1 MAGTTGTE
9 METRGFGA
17 GREGGGGGGGGWFRS
32 RPPREGYA
40 GADGG
45 GGTGLGAA
53 NGDRGRRGRGRGRG
67 EWGLSHRRHPRRR
80 RRRRRRPRSRG
91 ALSAV
96 VYSSGRASR
105 LDCRGEIPRAP
116 LSVLLP
122 GLQVGVEG
130 TEVRER
136 LEKST
141 RGAERLHLPGAHL
154 PGAVRAVRASVDAQG
169 KLATDAEV
177 RHGVD
182 EAPPS
187 AWSPRASPPAAR
199 ACAAGE
205 PEGART
211 CRARPRTSG
220 LWRGREGDGT
230 GTSASSAPRR
240 GASNGGRG

>member
-1 MAGTTGTE
+1 MVQVQAVEGGIRRRRRWRRDRAG
-9 METRGFGA
+9 
-17 GREGGGGGGGGWFRS
+17 GRERG
-32 RPPREGYA
+32 
-40 GADGG
+40 
-45 GGTGLGAA
+45 
-53 NGDRGRRGRGRGRG
+53 RGRRGRGRGRG
-67 EWGLSHRRHPRRR
+67 GRGLSHRRHPRRR

-182 EAPPS
+182 EARPRLGRLELLHQLHERALRASLRGRGHAELDRVHPACGGDRRGGTGRERQRRQRLGGARRTGEGDETS
-187 AWSPRASPPAAR
+187 AWP
-199 ACAAGE
+199 
-205 PEGART
+205 
-211 CRARPRTSG
+211 
-220 LWRGREGDGT
+220 
-230 GTSASSAPRR
+230 
-240 GASNGGRG
+240 

>member
-1 MAGTTGTE
+1 MRGGRGWRGWRRFVQVQAVEGGIRGRRRWRRDRAG
-9 METRGFGA
+9 
-17 GREGGGGGGGGWFRS
+17 GRERG
-32 RPPREGYA
+32 
-40 GADGG
+40 
-45 GGTGLGAA
+45 
-53 NGDRGRRGRGRGRG
+53 RGRRGRGRGRG
-67 EWGLSHRRHPRRR
+67 RGRRGLSHPRRRRRSR

-141 RGAERLHLPGAHL
+141 RGYERLHLPGAHL

-182 EAPPS
+182 EARPRLGRLELLHQLHERALRASLRGRGHAELDRVHPACGGERRGGTRRERQRRQRLGGARRPGEGDETS
-187 AWSPRASPPAAR
+187 AWP
-199 ACAAGE
+199 
-205 PEGART
+205 
-211 CRARPRTSG
+211 
-220 LWRGREGDGT
+220 
-230 GTSASSAPRR
+230 
-240 GASNGGRG
+240 